1 MKASLDAGRSARQQ
15 QQAAAQHR
23 AIIPAP
29 HAPALPPPGPA
40 LWSWSLIC
48 ACNMNR
54 STSGH
59 DAVRQLG
66 YQRVTSYGT
75 SDAVRLPGR
84 GGATH
89 AFPFGTRYA
98 DILARMVGG
107 DASMAAWMAQFG
119 LSAMLQRN
127 AGLKDAPEAWQA
139 LSDAAVRGRDF
150 VICFDRA
157 VYNEVL
163 KGACGLRGECDG
175 GDGGG
180 GGMWGVCVDALQGA
194 AGC

>member
-1 MKASLDAGRSARQQ
+1 
-15 QQAAAQHR
+15 
-23 AIIPAP
+23 
-29 HAPALPPPGPA
+29 
-40 LWSWSLIC
+40 
-48 ACNMNR
+48 MNR

-66 YQRVTSYGT
+66 YQRVSSYGT

-98 DILARMVGG
+98 DILTRMVAG
-107 DASMAAWMAQFG
+107 DASMGVWMAQFG
-119 LSAMLQRN
+119 LSAMLVRN
-127 AGLKDAPEAWQA
+127 AGLKEAPESWQA
-139 LSDAAVRGRDF
+139 LSDASVRGRDF

-163 KGACGLRGECDG
+163 KGACGRRERWGMG
-175 GDGGG
+175 RGGG
-180 GGMWGVCVDALQGA
+180 QGVCR
-194 AGC
+194 